1 MVVQEHFCTFLASE
15 LHVLEENGILM
26 PSGNGPEAKG
36 SGEESTISQADTDRH
51 PIASTFIPSL

>member
-1 MVVQEHFCTFLASE
+1 M
-15 LHVLEENGILM
+15 LEENGILM